1 MHRLAWIGTLPH
13 LRASCPDAGIESG
26 AQETRKGVPHIQFFF
41 PGGKFY
47 NLPQL
52 SCVSQILSPHHT
64 SKSDTLEK
72 VSLEP
77 TYESFS
83 KGLS

>member
-47 NLPQL
+47 NLPPTVL
-52 SCVSQILSPHHT
+52 CEPNPVSTPH
-64 SKSDTLEK
+64 
-72 VSLEP
+72 
-77 TYESFS
+77 
-83 KGLS
+83 